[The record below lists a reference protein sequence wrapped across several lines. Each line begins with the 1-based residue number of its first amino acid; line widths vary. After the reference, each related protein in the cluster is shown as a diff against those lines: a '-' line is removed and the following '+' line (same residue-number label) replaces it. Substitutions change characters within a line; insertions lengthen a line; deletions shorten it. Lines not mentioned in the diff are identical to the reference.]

1 MQPFEPLPDQINNRD
16 DLKKRLSAVLS
27 LYPVSAA
34 YLYGSAVSG
43 KMMPWSDIDIAL
55 VMSPQTFDPKRR
67 LELELEIEDKVACD
81 ANIRRAD
88 VRIINDAPIVVRGEV
103 ITSGVL
109 LYSGNEEERVDFETR
124 TRAEYFDFLPTYEM
138 LRQARFERIGKE
150 GDNG

>member
-1 MQPFEPLPDQINNRD
+1 MQPFVPLPAQMNNRD
-16 DLKKRLSAVLS
+16 DLKRRLSAVLS

-88 VRIINDAPIVVRGEV
+88 VRIILLCNLKEAQSHLKDIARYDRQTFLNDA
-103 ITSGVL
+103 TL
-109 LYSGNEEERVDFETR
+109 LGAAKFVEKTQNRNTQS
-124 TRAEYFDFLPTYEM
+124 
-138 LRQARFERIGKE
+138 
-150 GDNG
+150 